1 MYFPNSICY
10 VVMLCLY
17 FVHVMFQGNLLPTT
31 WPGRVNQRRMRRLI
45 SITVLTFSNEK
56 SKQEEGVQWID
67 LESFKKKRNEH
78 EKVHCPWCDAAFPAG
93 GPDLEIHVEQHLA
106 QVDFC
111 FCFCCCC
118 LILFM
123 FFLLCGAASGSGKH
137 FVV

>member
-1 MYFPNSICY
+1 MFLFCTCY
-10 VVMLCLY
+10 VSRQPAPYNMAREGKPEENEKVNFYNSLNILKRKIKTRRRRTMDRSR
-17 FVHVMFQGNLLPTT
+17 MFQ
-31 WPGRVNQRRMRRLI
+31 
-45 SITVLTFSNEK
+45 
-56 SKQEEGVQWID
+56 
-67 LESFKKKRNEH
+67 KKRNEH

>member
-1 MYFPNSICY
+1 MFLFCTCY
-10 VVMLCLY
+10 VSRQPAPYNMAGEGKPEEDEKV
-17 FVHVMFQGNLLPTT
+17 
-31 WPGRVNQRRMRRLI
+31 I
-45 SITVLTFSNEK
+45 SITVLKFSNEI
-56 SKQEEGVQWID
+56 SKQEKGVQWID